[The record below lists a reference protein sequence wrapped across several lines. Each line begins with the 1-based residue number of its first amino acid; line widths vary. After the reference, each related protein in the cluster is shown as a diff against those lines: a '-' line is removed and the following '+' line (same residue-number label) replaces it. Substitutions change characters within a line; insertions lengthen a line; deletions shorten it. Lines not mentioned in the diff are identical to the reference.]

1 MEKRITP
8 LFKSDPKFIGEW
20 ELTGRL
26 GDGGFSTIYL
36 GKKSSSFS
44 AIKVIR
50 RELINEPQTYER
62 FGNEIKNLEKLN
74 SPNIAKFVEADLSTE
89 VPYIAIEYID
99 GLTLEE
105 IVKTSG
111 PLSEELWLNYFSSIS
126 TALSYCHSENIIHK
140 DISPRNIIIADTGPK
155 LIDFGFSYEKGSD
168 RISTAEQVVGTYP
181 YMSPEHFLGFEPDA
195 PMDVFS
201 LASTFYF
208 AATGDLPF
216 PGSKNREWEEKI
228 RYQSPVVSSKLSE
241 LQKSLLIPMFY
252 KDPKKRT
259 DFDEINFIIKSYQK
273 NKDTEILKRFVGSS
287 KNKLIAKPK
296 VEKGVKKNIRSL
308 VAVIIITVVASV
320 GSIILFTSQKNPNL
334 ISKDMSNNSNLIPVE
349 PTLTAPS
356 PSAAPNEP
364 SPSPSDIKI
373 SPSSSSCKSVFD
385 LKKYQEAIKLCAK
398 ESASGSIN
406 AQYYLGT
413 SYRLTADDIKAR
425 SSFQSCAVKGKLECI
440 NEFAYFQ
447 FREGEKTLARNNWIK
462 AFEGGVLEAGRALG
476 VSYKTENNFTVALQW
491 FDKASNKGDKE
502 SPAYAVDL
510 LQFDMKDF
518 DQALIYA
525 KKYSNAGV
533 SGMDERVGAI
543 YYQQKKYSEAKNALQ
558 PCAEKVNIP
567 CMSLLALVYY
577 DEKDAINA
585 KKWASKAAA
594 KDQIA
599 AMNLMA
605 RISIYLDYDLAAAK
619 IWYQK
624 SASKGDLEGMHSL
637 GSTFAVLDND
647 LKMGCFWWGQV
658 FLKGYAMQNAGT
670 DKNDTQK
677 WIDASKEQYDKRD
690 CKNILA

>member
-1 MEKRITP
+1 
-8 LFKSDPKFIGEW
+8 
-20 ELTGRL
+20 
-26 GDGGFSTIYL
+26 
-36 GKKSSSFS
+36 
-44 AIKVIR
+44 
-50 RELINEPQTYER
+50 
-62 FGNEIKNLEKLN
+62 
-74 SPNIAKFVEADLSTE
+74 
-89 VPYIAIEYID
+89 
-99 GLTLEE
+99 
-105 IVKTSG
+105 
-111 PLSEELWLNYFSSIS
+111 
-126 TALSYCHSENIIHK
+126 
-140 DISPRNIIIADTGPK
+140 
-155 LIDFGFSYEKGSD
+155 
-168 RISTAEQVVGTYP
+168 
-181 YMSPEHFLGFEPDA
+181 
-195 PMDVFS
+195 
-201 LASTFYF
+201 
-208 AATGDLPF
+208 
-216 PGSKNREWEEKI
+216 
-228 RYQSPVVSSKLSE
+228 
-241 LQKSLLIPMFY
+241 MFY
-252 KDPKKRT
+252 KDSKKRT
-259 DFDEINFIIKSYQK
+259 DFDEVNFIIRSYQK
-273 NKDTEILKRFVGSS
+273 NNDTEILKRFVGSS

-296 VEKGVKKNIRSL
+296 VEKNIKKSIRSL
-308 VAVIIITVVASV
+308 VAAILLTVVATV
-320 GSIILFTSQKNPNL
+320 GSITLFTSQKNSNL
-334 ISKDMSNNSNLIPVE
+334 INKEISNNSNSVPVE
-349 PTLTAPS
+349 TILTPHSPTPTES
-356 PSAAPNEP
+356 
-364 SPSPSDIKI
+364 SPSPSDVKI
-373 SPSSSSCKSVFD
+373 SPNSSSCKSVFD

-406 AQYYLGT
+406 AQYYLGS
-413 SYRLTADDIKAR
+413 SYRLTSDDLNAR
-425 SSFQSCAVKGKLECI
+425 SAFQSCAAKGKLECI

-447 FREGEKTLARNNWIK
+447 FREGDKALARTNWIK

-510 LQFDMKDF
+510 LQFDIKDF

-525 KKYSNAGV
+525 KKYSSAGV

-558 PCAEKVNIP
+558 SCAEKVNIP

-637 GSTFAVLDND
+637 GSTFALLDND

-658 FLKGYAMQNAGT
+658 LLKGYAMQNAGT

>member
-1 MEKRITP
+1 MEKRVTA

-20 ELTGRL
+20 ELAGRL

-36 GKKSSSFS
+36 GKKGDSFS

-62 FGNEIKNLEKLN
+62 FGNEIKNLEKLD
-74 SPNIAKFVEADLSTE
+74 SPNIAKFIEADLSTE

-105 IVKTSG
+105 LVKTSG
-111 PLSEELWLNYFSSIS
+111 RLSEELWLNYFSSIS
-126 TALSYCHSENIIHK
+126 TALSYCHSKNIIHK
-140 DISPRNIIIADTGPK
+140 DISPRNIIISDTGPK
-155 LIDFGFSYEKGSD
+155 LIDFGFSHEKGSD

-181 YMSPEHFLGFEPDA
+181 YMSPEHFLGLEPDA

-252 KDPKKRT
+252 KDSKKRT

-273 NKDTEILKRFVGSS
+273 NNDAEILRRFVSSS
-287 KNKLIAKPK
+287 KNKLVAKPK
-296 VEKGVKKNIRSL
+296 AEKSVKKSIRSL
-308 VAVIIITVVASV
+308 GAAILITVVAGV
-320 GSIILFTSQKNPNL
+320 GSITLFTLQKNPNL
-334 ISKDMSNNSNLIPVE
+334 IGNDISNNSNLVPVE
-349 PTLTAPS
+349 PTLTSSTPTA
-356 PSAAPNEP
+356 P
-364 SPSPSDIKI
+364 SPSPSNIKI
-373 SPSSSSCKSVFD
+373 SPSSSSCKSAFD

-398 ESASGSIN
+398 ESVSGSIN
-406 AQYYLGT
+406 AQYYLGY
-413 SYRLTADDIKAR
+413 SYRLTSDDKNAR

-447 FREGEKTLARNNWIK
+447 FRDGDKTLARNNWIK
-462 AFEGGVLEAGRALG
+462 AFEGGVFEAGRALG
-476 VSYKTENNFTVALQW
+476 VSYKTENNFTLALQW

-502 SPAYAVDL
+502 SPLYAVDL
-510 LQFDMKDF
+510 LQFDIKDF
-518 DQALIYA
+518 DQALTYA
-525 KKYSNAGV
+525 KKYLSAGV
-533 SGMDERVGAI
+533 PGMDERVGAI

-558 PCAEKVNIP
+558 SCAEKVNVP

-585 KKWASKAAA
+585 KKWASKSAA

-605 RISIYLDYDLAAAK
+605 RISIYLDYDLATAK

-637 GSTFAVLDND
+637 GSTFALLDND
-647 LKMGCFWWGQV
+647 LKSGCFWWGQV

-677 WIDASKEQYDKRD
+677 WIDASKEQYDNRD

>member
-1 MEKRITP
+1 MEKRSTP

-20 ELTGRL
+20 ELVGRL

-36 GKKSSSFS
+36 GKKGESFS

-62 FGNEIKNLEKLN
+62 FGNEIKNLQKLDN
-74 SPNIAKFVEADLSTE
+74 PSIAKFFEADLSTE
-89 VPYIAIEYID
+89 VPYIAIEYIN

-105 IVKTSG
+105 LVKTSG
-111 PLSEELWLNYFSSIS
+111 PLSEALWLDYFSSIT
-126 TALSYCHSENIIHK
+126 TALAYCHSKNIIHK
-140 DISPRNIIIADTGPK
+140 DISPRNIIISDAGPK
-155 LIDFGFSYEKGSD
+155 LIDFGFSHEKGSD

-181 YMSPEHFLGFEPDA
+181 YMSPEHFFGLEPDA

-201 LASTFYF
+201 LGSTFYF

-228 RYQSPVVSSKLSE
+228 RYQSPVLSHKLSE

-252 KDPKKRT
+252 KDSKKRT
-259 DFDEINFIIKSYQK
+259 DFDDINFIIRRYQK
-273 NKDTEILKRFVGSS
+273 NYDIEIVKKFMGSS
-287 KNKLIAKPK
+287 KNKLVAKPK
-296 VEKGVKKNIRSL
+296 FEKNIKKSIRSL
-308 VAVIIITVVASV
+308 VAATLITVVATV
-320 GSIILFTSQKNPNL
+320 GVITLLTSQNDSNM
-334 ISKDMSNNSNLIPVE
+334 INREISNNSNLVPVQ
-349 PTLTAPS
+349 PTLTP
-356 PSAAPNEP
+356 PNITEP
-364 SPSPSDIKI
+364 SPSPSDIKS
-373 SPSSSSCKSVFD
+373 SPTSSSCKSVFD
-385 LKKYQEAIKLCAK
+385 QKKYQEAIKLCSK

-406 AQYYLGT
+406 AQYYLGS
-413 SYRLTADDIKAR
+413 SYRLTSDDINAR
-425 SSFQSCAVKGKLECI
+425 SVFQRCATKGKLECI

-447 FREGEKTLARNNWIK
+447 FREGNKTLARNNWIK

-476 VSYKTENNFTVALQW
+476 VSYKTENNFTLALQW
-491 FDKASNKGDKE
+491 FDKASNNGDKE
-502 SPAYAVDL
+502 SAVYAIDL
-510 LQFDMKDF
+510 LQFDIKDF

-525 KKYSNAGV
+525 KKYSSTGV
-533 SGMDERVGAI
+533 PGMDERVGAI
-543 YYQQKKYSEAKNALQ
+543 YYQQKNYSEAKNALQ
-558 PCAEKVNIP
+558 PCAEKVNVP

-577 DEKDAINA
+577 DEKDPVNA
-585 KKWASKAAA
+585 KKWASKSAA
-594 KDQIA
+594 KGQIA

-605 RISIYLDYDLAAAK
+605 RISIYLDYDLATAK
-619 IWYQK
+619 NWYQK

-637 GSTFAVLDND
+637 GSTIALLDND

-690 CKNILA
+690 CKNIQS

>member
-1 MEKRITP
+1 MEKRVTG

-20 ELTGRL
+20 ELAGRL

-36 GKKSSSFS
+36 GKKGDSFS
-44 AIKVIR
+44 A
-50 RELINEPQTYER
+50 INEPQTYER
-62 FGNEIKNLEKLN
+62 FGNEIKNLEKLD
-74 SPNIAKFVEADLSTE
+74 SPNIAKFIEADLSTE

-105 IVKTSG
+105 LVKTSG
-111 PLSEELWLNYFSSIS
+111 TLSEELWLNYFSSIS
-126 TALSYCHSENIIHK
+126 TALSYCHSKNIIHK
-140 DISPRNIIIADTGPK
+140 DISPRNIIISDTGPK
-155 LIDFGFSYEKGSD
+155 LIDFGFSHEKGSD

-181 YMSPEHFLGFEPDA
+181 YMSPEHFLGLEPDA

-252 KDPKKRT
+252 KDSKKRT

-273 NKDTEILKRFVGSS
+273 NNDVEILRRFVSSS
-287 KNKLIAKPK
+287 KNKLVAKPK
-296 VEKGVKKNIRSL
+296 VEKSVKKSIRSL
-308 VAVIIITVVASV
+308 VAAILITVVAGF
-320 GSIILFTSQKNPNL
+320 GSITLFTSQKNPNL
-334 ISKDMSNNSNLIPVE
+334 ISKDILNNSNLVPVE
-349 PTLTAPS
+349 PTLTS
-356 PSAAPNEP
+356 PTPTEP
-364 SPSPSDIKI
+364 SPSPSPSNIKI
-373 SPSSSSCKSVFD
+373 SPSSSSCKSAFD
-385 LKKYQEAIKLCAK
+385 LKKYQEAIQLCAK

-406 AQYYLGT
+406 AQYYLGY
-413 SYRLTADDIKAR
+413 SYRLTSDDKNAR

-447 FREGEKTLARNNWIK
+447 FREGDKTLARNNWIK

-476 VSYKTENNFTVALQW
+476 VSYKTENNFTLALQW
-491 FDKASNKGDKE
+491 FDKASNKGEKE
-502 SPAYAVDL
+502 SPLYAVDL
-510 LQFDMKDF
+510 LQFDIKDF
-518 DQALIYA
+518 DQALVYA
-525 KKYSNAGV
+525 KKYSSAGV
-533 SGMDERVGAI
+533 PGMDERVGAI

-558 PCAEKVNIP
+558 SCAEKVNVP

-585 KKWASKAAA
+585 KKWASKSAA

-605 RISIYLDYDLAAAK
+605 RISIYLDYDLATAK

-637 GSTFAVLDND
+637 GSTFALLDND